1 VELQLIATDAEK
13 TSLQQALMLS
23 NTTVRRLHEQHS
35 LVCEE
40 RDDLL
45 YMLQQAAD
53 RTHDLEA
60 QVCWRFS
67 FALRSDAAPV
77 DLEVRELTVLCV
89 MQPWLP

>member
-1 VELQLIATDAEK
+1 MLIATDAEK

-23 NTTVRRLHEQHS
+23 KTSVRRLHEQHS

-53 RTHDLEA
+53 RTHDFEA
-60 QVCWRFS
+60 QVCVGF
-67 FALRSDAAPV
+67 FFGFFINAL
-77 DLEVRELTVLCV
+77 LLLLTLTRGLKMLSL
-89 MQPWLP
+89 MQ